1 VIPDEPPAR
10 KRYGQHFLHDPGV
23 LERMVASLDPGI
35 EDGILEI
42 GPGTGALTE
51 AILERVPHLHAVEID
66 GRLVAHLRLRF
77 PPHRVTVL
85 EDDALR
91 IDFTSLARTLGRPV
105 RVVGNLPYNV
115 SSPLLFHCLR
125 HTAAIQDM
133 HVLLQREV
141 ALRMVARAN
150 TPDYGRLTVAL
161 AARASVESLFEV
173 GPGAFRPPPRVRS
186 RWVRLVPYSAEPF
199 PGAWE
204 PAFTEIV
211 AQAFQK
217 RRKTLA
223 NALRGLLSERVLH
236 DLELDPR
243 RRPETLEPEEF
254 GRLACSVSRTRGRS
268 ET

>member
-115 SSPLLFHCLR
+115 SSPLLFHSYF
-125 HTAAIQDM
+125 AVEAIQP
-133 HVLLQREV
+133 
-141 ALRMVARAN
+141 RA
-150 TPDYGRLTVAL
+150 
-161 AARASVESLFEV
+161 AARA
-173 GPGAFRPPPRVRS
+173 R
-186 RWVRLVPYSAEPF
+186 
-199 PGAWE
+199 AW
-204 PAFTEIV
+204 
-211 AQAFQK
+211 
-217 RRKTLA
+217 
-223 NALRGLLSERVLH
+223 
-236 DLELDPR
+236 
-243 RRPETLEPEEF
+243 
-254 GRLACSVSRTRGRS
+254 
-268 ET
+268 